1 MLDHDLEPEDR
12 SVRGSLV
19 LGLSKVDI
27 SSLDAFEG
35 DVGTSLLKLKHLFTD
50 HSSEISNTLG
60 RKFKS
65 IPWGPSSPSRPTRS
79 RNTESQ
85 VPPGKTTWT

>member
-1 MLDHDLEPEDR
+1 MLGHDLEPEDR

-27 SSLDAFEG
+27 TSLDVFEG
-35 DVGTSLLKLKHLFTD
+35 DVRTSLPKLKPLFTD
-50 HSSEISNTLG
+50 HSSKISNTLG
-60 RKFKS
+60 RRFRS
-65 IPWGPSSPSRPTRS
+65 IPWVPSSPSMPTRS

-85 VPPGKTTWT
+85 APIGKTSWI